1 MTTQQIHDIF
11 ADKYYGM
18 DHDAYGHVI
27 KDECL
32 EKNHHQLNDNGVYQS
47 QSDHYDPFDLHMGQM
62 TVYR

>member
-1 MTTQQIHDIF
+1 
-11 ADKYYGM
+11 M